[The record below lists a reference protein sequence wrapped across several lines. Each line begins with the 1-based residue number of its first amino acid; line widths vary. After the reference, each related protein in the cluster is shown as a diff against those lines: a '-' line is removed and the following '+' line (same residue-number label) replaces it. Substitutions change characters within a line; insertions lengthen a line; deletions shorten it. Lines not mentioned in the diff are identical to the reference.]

1 MITRMKKLTFLVF
14 YKEYQEFLDRMG
26 ELGVLH
32 VVQKQQGVLDNA
44 EVQEQMR
51 LLSRYAAAIEA
62 LGKVATAPSSSP
74 MGEDKGVQSCSSP
87 LGGNEG
93 GLLLVQYDQ
102 LLAEKAA
109 AEARIQVLAKDEQML
124 APWGNFEPASVERLI
139 KAGYDINF
147 FACATRL
154 YKEEWESEYHAITI
168 NADKSKVYFITVTAP
183 GTEISIEAE
192 LCRLPKT
199 SLEALR
205 QEIESLQAKCAD
217 FDKQITAFADA
228 HLAHFKAAHEAL
240 QSDINFSKV
249 ALSADSVAGDK
260 LMLLQGWAPEK
271 SLDIVCEYLDK
282 TGHYYQI
289 DDPTAEDDIPI
300 QLSNNKF
307 FRLFEPLTKL
317 YMLPKYGELDL
328 TMFFAPFFMLFFG
341 LCLGDMGYGLL
352 IILGLPVF
360 TKLFQ
365 LINPEFKKPLVFL
378 FGLSTVLAGSLT
390 GTAFGFSLYDL
401 DVPFFQTMKDVLYQ
415 DNQSMF
421 YLSLIIGCVQILFGM
436 VLKAV
441 NLAIQL
447 GFKYAVSTIGWI
459 LLLVG
464 IAVGVLTGSMGAPW
478 FMVLMIAAGCMIM
491 LYNSPGKNI
500 FLNIGLGLWDAY
512 NMVTGLLG
520 DVLSYVRLF
529 ALGLSGGILAS
540 VFNSLAVGMSPDV
553 PVVGFL
559 VTALIFLAGHG
570 LNIFMNILGSMVHP
584 MRLTFVE
591 FFKNSGYEG
600 GGQEYKPF
608 KK

>member
-32 VVQKQQGVLDNA
+32 VVQKQQGALDNA

-51 LLSRYAAAIEA
+51 LLSRYANAIEA
-62 LGKVATAPSSSP
+62 LEKVAAAPSENSEFS
-74 MGEDKGVQSCSSP
+74 EDPS
-87 LGGNEG
+87 
-93 GLLLVQYDQ
+93 
-102 LLAEKAA
+102 LLAEYDALLADKAA
-109 AEARIQVLAKDEQML
+109 TEARIQVLAKDEQML

-147 FACATRL
+147 FACAERL
-154 YKEEWESEYHAITI
+154 YKEEWESEYNAITI
-168 NADKSKVYFITVTAP
+168 RADKSKVYFITVTAP

-192 LCRLPKT
+192 LCRLPQI
-199 SLEALR
+199 SLEALSR
-205 QEIESLQAKCAD
+205 EIEALKAKVVALD
-217 FDKQITAFADA
+217 EQMVAFANA
-228 HLAHFKAAHEAL
+228 HLTELKAAHEVL
-240 QSDINFSKV
+240 LSDINFTKV
-249 ALSADSVAGDK
+249 ALSADSVADNK

-271 SLDIVCEYLDK
+271 SLDTVREYLDK

-300 QLSNNKF
+300 QLSNNRF

-328 TMFFAPFFMLFFG
+328 TMFFAPFFLLFFG

-352 IILGLPVF
+352 IMLALPVF

-365 LINPEFKKPLVFL
+365 LINPEFKSTLVFL

-390 GTAFGFSLYDL
+390 GTAFGFPLYDL
-401 DVPFFQTMKDVLYQ
+401 DVPFLHKMKDVLYQ
-415 DNQSMF
+415 DNQAMF
-421 YLSLIIGCVQILFGM
+421 YLSIIIGCVQILFGM
-436 VLKAV
+436 VLKVV
-441 NLAIQL
+441 NLTIQL
-447 GFKYAVSTIGWI
+447 GFKYAVGTIGWI

-464 IAVGVLTGSMGAPW
+464 AAVGVLTGSTGATW
-478 FMVLMIAAGCMIM
+478 FMVLMIVAGCMIM

-512 NMVTGLLG
+512 NMATGLLG

-559 VTALIFLAGHG
+559 VTALIFLIGHG

>member
-14 YKEYQEFLDRMG
+14 YKEYQEFLERLG

-32 VVQKQQGVLDNA
+32 VVEKQQGALDNE

-51 LLSRYAAAIEA
+51 LLSRYAAIIES
-62 LGKVATAPSSSP
+62 LEKVADKKSEASGSSVSVDCKEL
-74 MGEDKGVQSCSSP
+74 MDR
-87 LGGNEG
+87 
-93 GLLLVQYDQ
+93 YDQ
-102 LLAEKAA
+102 LLADKTVNEQ
-109 AEARIQVLAKDEQML
+109 RQQVLAKDEQAL
-124 APWGNFEPASVERLI
+124 APWGDFAPESVDRLV

-154 YKEEWESEYHAITI
+154 YKEEWESEYHAIVI
-168 NADKSKVYFITVTAP
+168 NRDKSKVYFITVTAP

-192 LCRLPKT
+192 LCHLPQT
-199 SLEALR
+199 SLGAVDAEMQALKSGLVACD
-205 QEIESLQAKCAD
+205 EKIK
-217 FDKQITAFADA
+217 AFANA
-228 HLAHFKAAHEAL
+228 HVEQFKAAHEAL
-240 QSDINFSKV
+240 QTEINFSKV
-249 ALSADSVAGDK
+249 ALSADSVVEDK

-271 SLDIVCEYLDK
+271 SVPQLREYLDK
-282 TGHYYQI
+282 TGHYYQV
-289 DDPTAEDDIPI
+289 DDPTPEDDIPI

-352 IILGLPVF
+352 IMLALPIF

-365 LINPEFKKPLVFL
+365 LINPEFKSTLVFL
-378 FGLSTVLAGSLT
+378 FGLSTVVCGTLT
-390 GTAFGFSLYDL
+390 GTAFGFSLYDIDL
-401 DVPFFQTMKDVLYQ
+401 PFFQKMKDLLFQ
-415 DNQSMF
+415 DNQAMF

-436 VLKAV
+436 ILKAV

-459 LLLVG
+459 LMLVG
-464 IAVGVLTGSMGAPW
+464 VAVGVLTGATGSVW
-478 FMVLMIAAGCMIM
+478 FMVVMIVAGCMVL

-540 VFNSLAVGMSPDV
+540 VFNSLAVGMSPDI

-559 VTALIFLAGHG
+559 VTALIFVIGHG

-600 GGQEYKPF
+600 GGQAYKPF

>member
-14 YKEYQEFLDRMG
+14 YKEYQEFLERMG

-32 VVQKQQGVLDNA
+32 VVEKQQGALDNA

-51 LLSRYAAAIEA
+51 LLSRYANAIEA
-62 LGKVATAPSSSP
+62 LEKVTSEPSENSEFSEP
-74 MGEDKGVQSCSSP
+74 SE
-87 LGGNEG
+87 
-93 GLLLVQYDQ
+93 
-102 LLAEKAA
+102 LLAKYDALLADKAA
-109 AEARIQVLAKDEQML
+109 VEARLQLLAKDEQAL

-147 FACATRL
+147 FACADRL
-154 YKEEWESEYHAITI
+154 YKEEWESEFNAIII
-168 NADKSKVYFITVTAP
+168 NSDKSKVYFITVTAP

-192 LCRLPKT
+192 LCRLPQI
-199 SLEALR
+199 SLEALNK
-205 QEIESLQAKCAD
+205 EIDGLKAKGVEQDRALVS
-217 FDKQITAFADA
+217 FANTHIA
-228 HLAHFKAAHEAL
+228 TFKAAHEAL
-240 QSDINFSKV
+240 QTSINFSKV
-249 ALSADSVAGDK
+249 ALSADSVADNK

-271 SLDIVCEYLDK
+271 TLDTIREYLDK

-352 IILGLPVF
+352 IMLALPIF

-365 LINPEFKKPLVFL
+365 LINPEFKSTLVFL

-390 GTAFGFSLYDL
+390 GTAFGFNLYEL
-401 DVPFFQTMKDVLYQ
+401 NVPFLQKMKDVLYQ
-415 DNQSMF
+415 DNQAMF

-464 IAVGVLTGSMGAPW
+464 VAVGVLTGSMGATW

-559 VTALIFLAGHG
+559 VTALIFLVGHG

-600 GGQEYKPF
+600 GGQAYKPF